1 MRQAKQNKKGGTA
14 METTKNEDLYCECE
28 GKEYDPWEDPEAV
41 RVFDDEMGFCV
52 ICPRCG
58 LWNK

>member
-1 MRQAKQNKKGGTA
+1 